1 MEPEVMAAYIAGGG
15 ALLGVALGIV
25 GTLAAARIQAR
36 AAYAQADAA
45 LEAARA
51 QARATYA
58 SSLHQHNQAAR
69 GTAYARLV
77 DSGHSFIRALADIAR
92 IDENTAEEPR
102 TLTDPYIEL
111 HRAESAVKVW
121 APEHVRAAASE
132 LASTAWRI
140 TIDITKWS
148 RHLYEGWHAL
158 YMAAEPASGPP
169 PHDPSDPVMASAF
182 VAQRALSHHARHVDA
197 YHRDGRP
204 SYPLLAEHWHAW
216 EETAESMRTAFDEAV
231 AAGII
236 TQSQAVALTNAGAES
251 PTTPREHLFTKVA
264 EIDGLLNGFAEQARQ
279 DLGHLA
285 ELFEEAGE
293 AGAPPVVVP
302 NANSYRL

>member
-1 MEPEVMAAYIAGGG
+1 MESEVMAAYIAGGG

-77 DSGHSFIRALADIAR
+77 DSAHSFIRALADIAR
-92 IDENTAEEPR
+92 IDEGTAEEPS
-102 TLTDPYIEL
+102 TLTAPYIEL

-121 APEHVRAAASE
+121 APEHVRATASE
-132 LASTAWRI
+132 LASTAWTI
-140 TIDITKWS
+140 TIHVTKWH
-148 RHLYEGWHAL
+148 RHVYEAWHAL
-158 YMAAEPASGPP
+158 YTAAEPLSGPP
-169 PHDPSDPVMASAF
+169 PHDPSDPMVASAF
-182 VAQRALSHHARHVDA
+182 VARQALYAHHCHVDA
-197 YHRDGRP
+197 YHQDDRP
-204 SYPLLAEHWHAW
+204 PYPLIMEHWHVW
-216 EETAESMRTAFDEAV
+216 EETAETMRTAFAEAV
-231 AAGII
+231 TAGIL
-236 TQSQAVALTNAGAES
+236 TKHQAEALAIAGAE
-251 PTTPREHLFTKVA
+251 TATPPRDDLFAKVA
-264 EIDGLLNGFAEQARQ
+264 QVDSLLDGFVEQARQ

-293 AGAPPVVVP
+293 DETTPVVTS
-302 NANSYRL
+302 NANPYRL